1 MYPTTSLRKVLVA
14 LATIAAVLLIAAT
27 VASPALAQTKV
38 KKVPLSSQNAALT
51 GGEEIYQ
58 AVCAVCHG
66 KTAEG
71 GGPAVPA
78 LRKMVPDLTVL
89 ARQNGGEFPAARVQ
103 ATLEGRGP
111 TSHGS
116 EEMPMWGPIFKS
128 ASNDSQAALRVSNL
142 VAYLRS
148 IQVK

>member
-1 MYPTTSLRKVLVA
+1 M
-14 LATIAAVLLIAAT
+14 AAV

-38 KKVPLSSQNAALT
+38 KKVPISSESAALT

-66 KTAEG
+66 KTAQG
-71 GGPAVPA
+71 GGPAAAA
-78 LRKMVPDLTVL
+78 LKRMVPDLTTL
-89 ARQNGGEFPAARVQ
+89 ARQNGGEFPAARVL
-103 ATLEGRGP
+103 ATLQGKGP

-116 EEMPMWGPIFKS
+116 EDMPMWGPIFKS
-128 ASNDSQAALRVSNL
+128 TSSDTQAALRISNL
-142 VAYLRS
+142 VGYLRS